1 MKAKT
6 YAVLSVLFSTLLM
19 CVVDGILQPPYLYK
33 SLIKIVLFLLLP
45 LLYFVLY
52 KGKGTYL
59 KKLFSFRMRDVLMAL
74 ALGVGVF
81 SVVMGAYFLL
91 RNYIDLSGIRDSLTA
106 GAGVSAENFLY
117 VAVYISLVNSLLEE
131 FFFRGFA
138 FLTLKKEMGR
148 RFAYLFSSAAFALYH
163 VGMTGGWFNIWIYL
177 LAMAGLFV
185 GGCIFNFLNERSESI
200 YPSWIVHMFANFA
213 INTVGFILFGIL

>member
-117 VAVYISLVNSLLEE
+117 VAVYISFVNSLLEE

-177 LAMAGLFV
+177 LAMAGLFI

>member
-59 KKLFSFRMRDVLMAL
+59 KNF
-74 ALGVGVF
+74 
-81 SVVMGAYFLL
+81 FL
-91 RNYIDLSGIRDSLTA
+91 
-106 GAGVSAENFLY
+106 
-117 VAVYISLVNSLLEE
+117 
-131 FFFRGFA
+131 
-138 FLTLKKEMGR
+138 
-148 RFAYLFSSAAFALYH
+148 
-163 VGMTGGWFNIWIYL
+163 
-177 LAMAGLFV
+177 
-185 GGCIFNFLNERSESI
+185 SESG
-200 YPSWIVHMFANFA
+200 
-213 INTVGFILFGIL
+213 TC

>member
-1 MKAKT
+1 MKAKR
-6 YAVLSVLFSTLLM
+6 YAALSVVLSTLLM
-19 CVVDGILQPPYLYK
+19 CAVDGIWQPPYLYK
-33 SLIKIVLFLLLP
+33 SIIKIGLFLLLP
-45 LLYFVLY
+45 MLYFLLY
-52 KGKGTYL
+52 KGNGARL
-59 KKLFSFRMRDVLMAL
+59 KTLFSFRGRDVLL
-74 ALGVGVF
+74 SLGLGIGVF
-81 SVVMGAYFLL
+81 AAVMGAYFLL

>member
-117 VAVYISLVNSLLEE
+117 VAVYISLINSLLEE

-177 LAMAGLFV
+177 LAMAGLFI

>member
-1 MKAKT
+1 MKAKS
-6 YAVLSVLFSTLLM
+6 YAALSVVLSTLLM
-19 CVVDGILQPPYLYK
+19 CAVDGIWQPPYLYK
-33 SLIKIVLFLLLP
+33 SMIKIGLFLLLP
-45 LLYFVLY
+45 MGYFLLY
-52 KGKGTYL
+52 KENGGRL
-59 KKLFSFRMRDVLMAL
+59 KKLFSFKVRDGLIAFG
-74 ALGVGVF
+74 LGVGVF
-81 SVVMGAYFLL
+81 AAVMGAYFLL
-91 RNYIDLSGIRDSLTA
+91 GDYIDLSGIRDSLTA

-117 VAVYISLVNSLLEE
+117 VALYISFVNSLLEE

-177 LAMAGLFV
+177 LSMAGLFV

>member
-117 VAVYISLVNSLLEE
+117 VAVYISFVNSLLEE

-163 VGMTGGWFNIWIYL
+163 VGMTGGWFNFYIYIL
-177 LAMAGLFV
+177 SMVGLFL